1 MFTGIIKTVGE
12 IEHIDHHGDVLQIRI
27 HPGEIDWREEVA
39 LGDSIAVNG
48 VCLTVMAIDD
58 NRFSF
63 EVSGETLVCT
73 HGLDSVGNRVN
84 LERALRLSDRL
95 DGHLVS
101 GHVDG
106 IGIVKEF
113 SQQEDRCRLVIQAP
127 DTLLKYIAPK
137 GSITVDGVS
146 LTINRAEE
154 NSFEVNLVPYTLQ
167 HTNFSYLKPGDKV
180 NLETDMIARYVDRL
194 LNHAG

>member
-1 MFTGIIKTVGE
+1 MFTGIIETVGK
-12 IEHIDHHGDVLQIRI
+12 IEHIEHAHDILRICI
-27 HPGEIDWREEVA
+27 HPSEVDWREVA

-63 EVSGETLVCT
+63 EVSGETLACT
-73 HGLDSVGNRVN
+73 HGLDKVGNPVN
-84 LERALRLSDRL
+84 LEQALRLSGRL

-106 IGIVKEF
+106 IGVVKEIH
-113 SQQEDRCRLVIQAP
+113 QQEDRCRLAVQAP
-127 DTLLKYIAPK
+127 DALLPYIAPK

-146 LTINRAEE
+146 LTVNQVEG
-154 NSFEVNLVPYTLQ
+154 NVFEVNLVPYTLA
-167 HTNFSYLKPGDKV
+167 HTNFNFLTSGNKV
-180 NLETDMIARYVDRL
+180 NLETDMIARYVARL
-194 LNHAG
+194 LRVS